1 MPSSCCIPQCKNI
14 TKNGFHLFRFPL
26 NRPDILQLW
35 IAAIGRDNFKLTKYS
50 LICSAHFQEN
60 DFMKRPNASGV
71 RLNNLAV
78 PSIFCAPISADVTA
92 SAIETPSIE
101 FNTTLASTSAVVPEI
116 KWKSIL
122 KPKEDNSK
130 ENTSTSNTTIKMH
143 MHKSRTIMS
152 NSLLKVKKMEMS
164 PRKKLMWRTIKSL
177 KQKLKRKEDKI
188 SSLKNL
194 LKTLRYDKK
203 V

>member
-1 MPSSCCIPQCKNI
+1 
-14 TKNGFHLFRFPL
+14 
-26 NRPDILQLW
+26 
-35 IAAIGRDNFKLTKYS
+35 
-50 LICSAHFQEN
+50 
-60 DFMKRPNASGV
+60 MKRPNASGV

-78 PSIFCAPISADVTA
+78 PSIFCAPVPADVTV

-101 FNTTLASTSAVVPEI
+101 FNTTFASTSAVVPEI

-122 KPKEDNSK
+122 KPKEDKSK
-130 ENTSTSNTTIKMH
+130 KNASPDTDTIKIH
-143 MHKSRTIMS
+143 MHKSRTIMN

-177 KQKLKRKEDKI
+177 KQKLKRKENKI
-188 SSLKNL
+188 NSLNNL
-194 LKTLRYDKK
+194 LKTLRYDNK

>member
-1 MPSSCCIPQCKNI
+1 MKKLRLAGYPVSVMTTYNKMAAVNMPSCCCVPQCKNI
-14 TKNGFHLFRFPL
+14 TKDEFHLFRFPL

-35 IAAIGRDNFKLTKYS
+35 IAAIGRDDFKPTKYS
-50 LICSAHFQEN
+50 LICSLHFQEN

-116 KWKSIL
+116 KWKSSIL

-130 ENTSTSNTTIKMH
+130 ENTSTPNTTIKIH
-143 MHKSRTIMS
+143 MHKSRTIMN
-152 NSLLKVKKMEMS
+152 NSS
-164 PRKKLMWRTIKSL
+164 TINNYDLS
-177 KQKLKRKEDKI
+177 KI
-188 SSLKNL
+188 FNN
-194 LKTLRYDKK
+194 KTIF
-203 V
+203 

>member
-1 MPSSCCIPQCKNI
+1 
-14 TKNGFHLFRFPL
+14 
-26 NRPDILQLW
+26 
-35 IAAIGRDNFKLTKYS
+35 
-50 LICSAHFQEN
+50 
-60 DFMKRPNASGV
+60 MKRPNASGV

-78 PSIFCAPISADVTA
+78 PSIFYAPNPADVTA
-92 SAIETPSIE
+92 SALPIE
-101 FNTTLASTSAVVPEI
+101 FNTTLASTSAVVSEI

-130 ENTSTSNTTIKMH
+130 KNANTPDTNIKIH
-143 MHKSRTIMS
+143 MHKSRTIMN

-177 KQKLKRKEDKI
+177 KQKLKRKENKI
-188 SSLKNL
+188 NSLNNL
-194 LKTLRYDKK
+194 LKTLRYDNK